1 MDWSGDHDRAI
12 HVTIPDED
20 MHFLDSMREDDD
32 IEGEEDEEQEDGEE
46 EEQESEEEEEEEEAQ
61 QEGTAVVENYYDALE
76 GGGQGRDVWLALN
89 SALERRQQAGKE
101 RRPPGPPV
109 RLPYASEAFELA

>member
-20 MHFLDSMREDDD
+20 IHFLDSLRDDDD
-32 IEGEEDEEQEDGEE
+32 IEGGEDDDEEEHE
-46 EEQESEEEEEEEEAQ
+46 ESEEEEEAAQ
-61 QEGTAVVENYYDALE
+61 QEGRSTAEDYYDALE
-76 GGGQGRDVWLALN
+76 GAGQGRDVWLALN